1 MARFDV
7 YSHPDSSLRKA
18 TPFLLDVQNSHISG
32 LATRVVVPL
41 RLAADLPLR
50 MRDLNPVF
58 QVSGREVVADTA
70 ALAAF
75 PAADLRTPVASLRGD
90 AAAVLSA
97 LDTLFGSY

>member
-1 MARFDV
+1 MARYDV
-7 YSHPDSSLRKA
+7 YPHPDSALRRN
-18 TPFLLDVQNSHISG
+18 TPFLLDVQNSHIAG

-41 RLAADLPLR
+41 RIAAGLPLR

-75 PAADLRTPVASLRGD
+75 PAADLRTPVANLRSS
-90 AAAVLSA
+90 AESVLGA